1 MSLFFSPPFS
11 SVEMRCTRIKRVHYY
26 CYYYYHLIKH
36 VLCEIWHGEFFIACN
51 FKLMRLIIT
60 NWKISH
66 AVKANTYKTYKT
78 KCAGNFTLF
87 FLSSRNSLP
96 FSLPFPFRDPPIW
109 IHSLNF
115 AGNWTLLHRHYVH
128 FIYVYRSNFTKTL
141 SGLCIILQ
149 LMRVSRVFNAKL
161 YFAMYT
167 KLVAKYWSN

>member
-87 FLSSRNSLP
+87 FYLLEILFLSL
-96 FSLPFPFRDPPIW
+96 FLF
-109 IHSLNF
+109 HF
-115 AGNWTLLHRHYVH
+115 AILQFEFTRSTLLAIGHCSTGIT
-128 FIYVYRSNFTKTL
+128 FILYMY
-141 SGLCIILQ
+141 IEAILP
-149 LMRVSRVFNAKL
+149 KL
-161 YFAMYT
+161 
-167 KLVAKYWSN
+167 